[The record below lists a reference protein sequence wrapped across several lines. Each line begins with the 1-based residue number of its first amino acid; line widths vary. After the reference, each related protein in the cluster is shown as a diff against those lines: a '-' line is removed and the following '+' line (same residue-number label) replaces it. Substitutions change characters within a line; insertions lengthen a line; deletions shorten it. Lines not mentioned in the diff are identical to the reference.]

1 MFFTLAM
8 WFSAVFI
15 EQSKNAEVSG
25 FLRYFQAGS
34 TLFWCCR
41 LLSGILVRV
50 QCVAPYVGSGC
61 FNLILCPV
69 TISSGETHVPIP
81 NTLVKT

>member
-1 MFFTLAM
+1 MFFTLAV
-8 WFSAVFI
+8 WFFAVFI